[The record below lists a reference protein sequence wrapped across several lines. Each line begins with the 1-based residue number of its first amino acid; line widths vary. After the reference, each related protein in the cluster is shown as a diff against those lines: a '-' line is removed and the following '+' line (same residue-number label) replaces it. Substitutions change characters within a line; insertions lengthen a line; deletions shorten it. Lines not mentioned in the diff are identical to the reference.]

1 MKVSRRVRENARL
14 LFAAGVRKG
23 GDLAAI
29 QRMLELIQ
37 GSERMHKMITVAVLS
52 SAILLAG
59 CARKQAVNT
68 VPPSV
73 TEAVGATQD
82 NDVGLVELP
91 RLQAELVA
99 AAGTDTIFF
108 GTDRSDLDAED
119 RMVLDRQA
127 AWLRANPNVRV
138 SVEGHADERGTR
150 EYNQALG
157 ERRAQSAR
165 DYLVALGIPPARL
178 LVVSWGKERPLDPG
192 TGEQAWARNRRAVS
206 VLVQ

>member
-1 MKVSRRVRENARL
+1 MQK
-14 LFAAGVRKG
+14 
-23 GDLAAI
+23 
-29 QRMLELIQ
+29 LIA
-37 GSERMHKMITVAVLS
+37 VAVLS
-52 SAILLAG
+52 LAILLAG

-68 VPPSV
+68 TPSNV
-73 TEAVGATQD
+73 TEAASVAED
-82 NDVGLVELP
+82 DDAGLVELP
-91 RLQAELVA
+91 RLQAEMAA

-119 RMVLDRQA
+119 RLVLDRQA
-127 AWLRANPNVRV
+127 AWLRTNANVRV

-165 DYLVALGIPPARL
+165 DYLVALGISPSRL
-178 LVVSWGKERPLDPG
+178 LVLSWGKERPLDSG

-206 VLVQ
+206 ILVR

>member
-1 MKVSRRVRENARL
+1 
-14 LFAAGVRKG
+14 
-23 GDLAAI
+23 
-29 QRMLELIQ
+29 
-37 GSERMHKMITVAVLS
+37 MHKIITVAVLC
-52 SAILLAG
+52 SAILVTG

-82 NDVGLVELP
+82 DDVGLVELP

-108 GTDRSDLDAED
+108 GTDRSGLDAED

-138 SVEGHADERGTR
+138 SIEGHADERGTR

-192 TGEQAWARNRRAVS
+192 TGEQAWSRNRRAVS

>member
-1 MKVSRRVRENARL
+1 M
-14 LFAAGVRKG
+14 RK
-23 GDLAAI
+23 I
-29 QRMLELIQ
+29 I
-37 GSERMHKMITVAVLS
+37 IVAVLS
-52 SAILLAG
+52 SAILLTG

-68 VPPSV
+68 TPSSV
-73 TEAVGATQD
+73 TEAASAAEES
-82 NDVGLVELP
+82 DVGLVELP
-91 RLQAELVA
+91 RLQAEMVA

-108 GTDRSDLDAED
+108 GTDSFDLDSED
-119 RMVLDRQA
+119 RA
-127 AWLRANPNVRV
+127 ALARHASWLRANPNVRV

-165 DYLVALGIPPARL
+165 DYLATLGIAPARL

-206 VLVQ
+206 ILVQ

>member
-1 MKVSRRVRENARL
+1 
-14 LFAAGVRKG
+14 
-23 GDLAAI
+23 
-29 QRMLELIQ
+29 MLEQQ
-37 GSERMHKMITVAVLS
+37 GSERMHKIITVAVLC
-52 SAILLAG
+52 SAILVTG

-73 TEAVGATQD
+73 TEAVGATQHD
-82 NDVGLVELP
+82 DVGLVELP

-127 AWLRANPNVRV
+127 AWLRVNPNVRV
-138 SVEGHADERGTR
+138 SIEGHADERGTR

-165 DYLVALGIPPARL
+165 DYLVALGLPPARL
-178 LVVSWGKERPLDPG
+178 LVVSWGKERPIDPG
-192 TGEQAWARNRRAVS
+192 TGEQAWSRNRRAVS